1 MDVTEYIHMFTYRS
15 KKSSWRLPKCKKNKR
30 GFIIVLLKP
39 MIVIMLQAAVCPSFI
54 FSLVKVKACRTVIT
68 V

>member
-39 MIVIMLQAAVCPSFI
+39 MIDVMLAAVCPSFI
-54 FSLVKVKACRTVIT
+54 FSLVKACRTVIT
-68 V
+68 VSLL

>member
-1 MDVTEYIHMFTYRS
+1 MQ
-15 KKSSWRLPKCKKNKR
+15 KKKTKR

-39 MIVIMLQAAVCPSFI
+39 MIDVMLAAVCPSFI

-68 V
+68 VSLL